1 MKNIYLASFRQENNL
16 TMDEISEKIGIS
28 KSFYEKIESGK
39 RQPSYNFIMKFKDVF
54 PSVDVNCILNQ
65 TQNV

>member
-16 TMDEISEKIGIS
+16 TMDEMSEKIGIS

-39 RQPSYNFIMKFKDVF
+39 RQPSYNFIMKFKEVF
-54 PSVDVNCILNQ
+54 PYADVNCILNP
-65 TQNV
+65 TQSV